1 MTFAQTPLHRAL
13 QALTRGRGSRLLGA
27 GLCVALLS
35 ACTLSPDYHRP
46 ELNSSAAQ
54 FKHAEGWTQASPSD
68 AIARGAWW
76 EIYGDAGLNALV
88 EELNRSNQTVAQSEA
103 QYRQAQALVRSSR
116 AALFPSLDLS
126 ASKNR
131 SAQGTGSSSSSLSNN
146 SSGIRNTYNAQLGV
160 SWEIDL
166 WGKLRETMN
175 ANEASAEASFADLA
189 SIRLSQQSEL
199 VQNYLQLRVIDEQK
213 RLLEATVAAYE
224 RSLRMN
230 ENQYRAGVAG
240 PDAVAQARTQ
250 LKSTQADLIDLIW
263 QRAQFENAIAVLL
276 GKAPAD
282 FALAD
287 SKAIPALPQIPVSLP
302 SQLLERRP
310 DIAAAE
316 RNVMAANANIGVSRA
331 AYFPDLSLSM
341 SGGYSSSSFSN
352 WIELPNRYWSVGPQ
366 LALTLFD
373 AGKRSAEV
381 DRTVAVYD
389 QTVAQYRQTVL
400 DGFKEVENLLVQL
413 KVYGD
418 EAVVRQEALDAARE
432 SLRLTE
438 NQYRAGLIGY
448 LDVVNVQTTAL
459 SNERSVLNL
468 LQGRLVA
475 SVQLVAAL
483 GGGWDAEQAFAEQDS
498 KPRAARCTSCRR
510 CWPASRC
517 CSAPWM
523 PCAPAGWLGIWKMQ
537 ATPAWAIPLP
547 PPCARPRARPAGWCC
562 PATCR

>member
-1 MTFAQTPLHRAL
+1 MNFAHTRIHRAL
-13 QALTRGRGSRLLGA
+13 KLLTQGRGSRLLGA
-27 GLCVALLS
+27 GLCVAMLS
-35 ACTLSPDYHRP
+35 ACTLSPDYQRP
-46 ELNSSAAQ
+46 ELSTPAQ
-54 FKHAEGWTQASPSD
+54 FKQAEGWTQANPSD

-76 EIYGDAGLNALV
+76 EIYGDAQLNGLI
-88 EELNRSNQTVAQSEA
+88 EELNRSNQTVAQYEA

-116 AALFPSLDLS
+116 SALFPSLDLTT
-126 ASKNR
+126 SKNR

-166 WGKLRETMN
+166 WGKLRDTLN
-175 ANEASAEASFADLA
+175 ANAASAEASLADMA
-189 SIRLSQQSEL
+189 AIRLSQQSEL

-224 RSLRMN
+224 RSLKMN
-230 ENQYRAGVAG
+230 QNQYRAGVAG

-250 LKSTQADLIDLIW
+250 LKTTQADLIDLAW
-263 QRAQFENAIAVLL
+263 QRAQYENAIAVLM

-282 FALAD
+282 FALAASND
-287 SKAIPALPQIPVSLP
+287 IPALPQIPVTLP

-310 DIAAAE
+310 DIASAE
-316 RNVMAANANIGVSRA
+316 RKVMAANSNIGVSRA

-341 SGGYSSSSFSN
+341 SGGYSSSSFKN

-366 LALTLFD
+366 LALNLFD

-400 DGFKEVENLLVQL
+400 DGFKEVENYLVQL

-418 EAVVRQEALDAARE
+418 EAVVRQEALEAARE

-438 NQYRAGLIGY
+438 NQYKAGLIGY

-459 SNERSVLNL
+459 SNERSVLTL

-475 SVQLVAAL
+475 SVQLIAAL
-483 GGGWDAEQAFAEQDS
+483 GGGWDSQAALAEQ
-498 KPRAARCTSCRR
+498 
-510 CWPASRC
+510 
-517 CSAPWM
+517 
-523 PCAPAGWLGIWKMQ
+523 
-537 ATPAWAIPLP
+537 
-547 PPCARPRARPAGWCC
+547 
-562 PATCR
+562 